1 MAGKT
6 GKNNQQS
13 RETTNAAK
21 ENRTLPVE
29 FEVRIHSIKPSEAV
43 KATASV
49 NINGMFAIRGVK
61 IVEGSNGL
69 FIAMPSYKSGNE
81 YKDICFPITAE
92 CREQLHAALMKA
104 YEDAIMQGQ
113 TSVAKHHEMKQPPEG
128 QVMEMP

>member
-1 MAGKT
+1 MAEKAE
-6 GKNNQQS
+6 KNNQQQS
-13 RETTNAAK
+13 KGTAK

-29 FEVRIHSIKPSEAV
+29 FEVRIHSIKPNEAV

-69 FIAMPSYKSGNE
+69 FVAMPSYKAGGE

-92 CREQLHAALMKA
+92 CREQLHGALMSA
-104 YEDAIMQGQ
+104 YEEAILQGQ
-113 TSVAKHHEMKQPPEG
+113 TSVAKQREMKQPPEG
-128 QVMEMP
+128 QTMDMP